1 MTGPPPR
8 SLGDHAFGSR
18 STALKLEIVEN
29 YLKAYT
35 TALRPK
41 FRELWYIDA
50 FAGTGNRTVIHE
62 ADEGGIFGPVPGRVE
77 QHRGSARI
85 ALDVEPRFD
94 RLVFIDLN
102 RRHWLAL
109 CALRDANPDRKID
122 VFRGDAN
129 EMIKAEIAKRSWAG
143 VRAVMFLDPY
153 GMNLEWSTLEAI
165 RSTGAI
171 DVWYLVSLEG
181 LFRQAPRDRSK
192 LTPDKRAKI
201 NAMVGATDW
210 EEEWYPPQ
218 IQASLFD
225 APRPGL
231 GNSRL
236 ANVDAMEAYFLR
248 RLRGLFPMVEKPLRL
263 TNKGGVGTFALFFAM
278 SNSEPKAM
286 GLARRI
292 ANHILNSGK
301 ASQVR

>member
-1 MTGPPPR
+1 MTDPR
-8 SLGDHAFGSR
+8 DLGTHAFGSA
-18 STALKLEIVEN
+18 STVLKLEVLEK
-29 YLKAYT
+29 YLQAYT

-50 FAGTGNRTVIHE
+50 FAGTGNRTVIYE
-62 ADEGGIFGPVPGRVE
+62 AEEGGIFGPVPGRVE

-102 RRHWLAL
+102 RRHWEAL
-109 CALRDANPDRKID
+109 CALRDANPGRNID

-129 EMIKAEIAKRSWAG
+129 EMIKAEIATRSWAG

-153 GMNLEWSTLEAI
+153 GMHLEWSTLEVI
-165 RSTGAI
+165 RRTGAI
-171 DVWYLVSLEG
+171 DIWYLVSLEG
-181 LFRQAPRDRSK
+181 LFRQAARDRSK
-192 LTPDKRAKI
+192 LTEYKRARI

-210 EEEWYPPQ
+210 EEKWYPTVGQP
-218 IQASLFD
+218 SLFD
-225 APRPGL
+225 DPVPTTGERRMA
-231 GNSRL
+231 
-236 ANVDAMEAYFLR
+236 DTEAMEGYVLE
-248 RLRGLFPMVEKPLRL
+248 RLRSLFPMVEKPLRL
-263 TNKGGVGTFALFFAM
+263 TNKSGIWTFSLFFAM
-278 SNSEPKAM
+278 SNEDPKAM

-292 ANHILNSGK
+292 ANHILNSGR